1 METSRRKRPRIRSD
15 RRATPQWSCTTMVLH
30 LLATTTPAAAQ
41 YQEANTDL
49 SNKLPSLIADI
60 KLSDTYWQVAKAK
73 NRGSWEDGWTI
84 SSYPADFFLY
94 KIFTD
99 TTFEALKTT
108 CKSNNSTIWD
118 LEAAQLN
125 QMTKTWNNQPY
136 FMSKIKQ
143 RKAVPEKFTTN
154 TRDCTTVRKDQF
166 SSIIIEDTWNND
178 LCETGYANGI
188 CVKVMDS
195 GYLGYTKLPTYT
207 ADKKWVY
214 DFMETRIDAQKLTN
228 LAKTINAYKP
238 ETTAGMTQAI
248 HNIRQ
253 STDTINKHIGLKGI
267 LPTDFTSLKLALTNT
282 ERQIRYLF
290 TQVTTAT
297 LLEPASQKLLLA
309 LKSGNTS
316 VIINQLQEQFQEL
329 LDPDNFIPIAG
340 LVWFLALTG
349 LVLLLINE
357 ARKTKK
363 KLRTYSDCFKR
374 YNTEP
379 SGTYLRAQC
388 ALASQTSSIRME
400 ELSRTLSEIQKTQ
413 QRAATRDRTTTASH
427 NTSSST
433 YRPLLSN
440 LATASTGS
448 NFNPISR
455 P

>member
-94 KIFTD
+94 KIFPD

-154 TRDCTTVRKDQF
+154 SKDCTTVKKDQF
-166 SSIIIEDTWNND
+166 SSISIEDTWNND

-214 DFMETRIDAQKLTN
+214 DLMETRTDAQKLTN
-228 LAKTINAYKP
+228 LAKLL
-238 ETTAGMTQAI
+238 M
-248 HNIRQ
+248 
-253 STDTINKHIGLKGI
+253 
-267 LPTDFTSLKLALTNT
+267 PTDPK
-282 ERQIRYLF
+282 QQ
-290 TQVTTAT
+290 QV
-297 LLEPASQKLLLA
+297 
-309 LKSGNTS
+309 
-316 VIINQLQEQFQEL
+316 
-329 LDPDNFIPIAG
+329 
-340 LVWFLALTG
+340 
-349 LVLLLINE
+349 
-357 ARKTKK
+357 
-363 KLRTYSDCFKR
+363 
-374 YNTEP
+374 
-379 SGTYLRAQC
+379 
-388 ALASQTSSIRME
+388 
-400 ELSRTLSEIQKTQ
+400 
-413 QRAATRDRTTTASH
+413 
-427 NTSSST
+427 
-433 YRPLLSN
+433 
-440 LATASTGS
+440 
-448 NFNPISR
+448 
-455 P
+455 